1 MLALPIAALTA
12 TTALCQDK
20 GGVDPKPLPKPND
33 PKLGAKEL
41 FGCKTSPAPL
51 ATHSIGFYAKGC
63 LAGAQ
68 ALPINSETWQIMR
81 LSNCLVGH

>member
-1 MLALPIAALTA
+1 LPIADLTA
-12 TTALCQDK
+12 TTAPCQDT
-20 GGVDPKPLPKPND
+20 GSVDPKPLPNPND

-51 ATHSIGFYAKGC
+51 ATHSIGC

-81 LSNCLVGH
+81 LSRNRNSANCLVGH